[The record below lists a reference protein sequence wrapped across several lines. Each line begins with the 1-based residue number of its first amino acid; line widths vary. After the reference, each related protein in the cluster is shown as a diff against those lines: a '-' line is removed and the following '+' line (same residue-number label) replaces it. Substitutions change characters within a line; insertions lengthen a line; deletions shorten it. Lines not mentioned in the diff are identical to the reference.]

1 MTIFPR
7 LNRTLLIATSALALA
22 AAAPAGA
29 SSLSVIYQPT
39 DEPGPVTLLPPVP
52 VKTGVISG
60 TPQGGQG
67 SGDLFLLTQN
77 KKSQT
82 YTRTT
87 IYTFANANAPVDG
100 SAPSP
105 NLVADKKGNIW
116 GTTQGNGANG
126 NGTLYELV
134 APATR
139 KGAYTFRLVMQM
151 PAQFTHEFA
160 GDGFDQLAFDT
171 KGNLFGLIRGDLNGT
186 GLGGIFEVTKAQLA
200 SGNGAPALLYT
211 FPSSDDSL
219 PYGLAIDQHGNMFG
233 VEPRG
238 GSVPIDDYYAGALW
252 EVSPP
257 AKKGGAYTRQNIYNF
272 CSIVNSNNDCVDG
285 WLPMGGVSIG
295 PNGAVYGTT
304 FYEGVDP
311 NGNVANGTIWSA
323 QPPSGG
329 SGPWTFTTLHT
340 LYNYNADGSNSSDY
354 YVMFPINRPLLLP
367 SGQLVITPTY
377 GGAFDEPNDLAVV
390 QGGVLGVNTSTGDDG
405 MINNA
410 FAAYNVQAGPV
421 TNTTGISMDKAGN
434 LYGVTSAYYAPN
446 GCSGACTDGTIFKVT
461 P

>member
-272 CSIVNSNNDCVDG
+272 CSIVGFNGNCIDG

-295 PNGAVYGTT
+295 PNGTVYGTT
-304 FYEGVDP
+304 FSK
-311 NGNVANGTIWSA
+311 ALIRTATS
-323 QPPSGG
+323 
-329 SGPWTFTTLHT
+329 
-340 LYNYNADGSNSSDY
+340 
-354 YVMFPINRPLLLP
+354 
-367 SGQLVITPTY
+367 PT
-377 GGAFDEPNDLAVV
+377 VR
-390 QGGVLGVNTSTGDDG
+390 
-405 MINNA
+405 
-410 FAAYNVQAGPV
+410 
-421 TNTTGISMDKAGN
+421 
-434 LYGVTSAYYAPN
+434 
-446 GCSGACTDGTIFKVT
+446 SGARSLLRAAAGHGRSPLCTRSTIITRMAPTAPTTTSCFRSTRRCCCLRASSSSRPPMAARSMSQTTWLSYKAACSA
-461 P
+461 